1 MIYFIGF
8 NFGSIFVI
16 QQSLIF
22 SFLFFIFYSIY
33 FKQNIILNYFKIIAL
48 SLSLLFFSSMWIFFP
63 YIYEI
68 IFSNEEL
75 VRTANYKA
83 YDLIEIDLSVFKIIF
98 NTFFGTFINMGDI
111 NLPDREITPHTIG
124 IIHYL
129 FFLT

>member
-48 SLSLLFFSSMWIFFP
+48 SLSLLFLFEYVDIFFP

-83 YDLIEIDLSVFKIIF
+83 YDLIE
-98 NTFFGTFINMGDI
+98 NRFINFQ
-111 NLPDREITPHTIG
+111 N
-124 IIHYL
+124 Y
-129 FFLT
+129 F